1 MNVRFNRLAVATAL
15 VAGTT
20 PVAAHGETFTQRVP
34 VLRATPVYTH
44 VSEPRDQCW
53 TEQVTA
59 DEYVDRNGV
68 PLGAIVGGITGG
80 VIGNQIGGGTGRDI
94 ATVGGAVAGAAIG
107 NSFDRDRAGI
117 SIAPVTR
124 EVQRCRIVDT
134 RRDVLEGYDVTYRY
148 QNRDFTTRLA
158 YDPGDQLQLR
168 VDVAPQPR

>member
-20 PVAAHGETFTQRVP
+20 AVAAHGETFTQWVP
-34 VLRATPVYTH
+34 VLRATPIYTH

-158 YDPGDQLQLR
+158 YDPGDRLQLR

>member
-20 PVAAHGETFTQRVP
+20 AGAAHGVTFTHGVP
-34 VLRATPVYTH
+34 VRRATPVYTH

-107 NSFDRDRAGI
+107 HSFDRDRAGL
-117 SIAPVTR
+117 SIR
-124 EVQRCRIVDT
+124 
-134 RRDVLEGYDVTYRY
+134 
-148 QNRDFTTRLA
+148 
-158 YDPGDQLQLR
+158 
-168 VDVAPQPR
+168 